1 MNQRNFNWS
10 PQEKKISRVAFDKAY
25 QVEMN
30 KIKNELERMLSNLDD
45 LQKIWSIHNYLT
57 KKRNELDKKF
67 DYRYS
72 VLIIVFGR
80 LLSEGVITEKD
91 LKGLSEDKLEAIKN
105 LSK

>member
-10 PQEKKISRVAFDKAY
+10 PQEKKISRAAFDKAY